1 NTKVESKQILVSHYR
16 KFSQIAECRNE
27 RTGEIL
33 AIKFVKKKFHS
44 QNRREVRILKQL
56 KSLNLPKCYV
66 VNFSE
71 CFSYQDRTCFAYEK
85 LDSTFLELVL
95 AANGKPVHLTEIRA
109 IAFQMLVAL
118 GALNYAGITHANL
131 KPENIMTMDGL
142 SHQYGVKLIG
152 FSNSAKTS
160 ELCDLKIPLDCGYT
174 APEVFLD
181 CPLDESLDIWSLGCT
196 LAFLFLG
203 QHMSPVDCEYQYM
216 SEVKKTDCNNL
227 TDLNDFLFKS
237 NQPEP
242 IAYDDTEAFI
252 DLLRKMLNVDPALRI
267 KPADALKHPFI
278 TMTHLR
284 YISDEFYLTESQR
297 IMKECQF
304 REEENT
310 YSSLSTPSSKREQTP
325 DLDFSFLYQEF
336 ELLDQTLFDYLK
348 KRGDTLKV
356 AELRA
361 IAQQILVALSALKQ
375 LGITHTD
382 LKLDNIMLVNHEEQP
397 IKVKL
402 IDFGFACETET
413 LKEKGILHNLAYR
426 APEITLGL
434 PRDEAID
441 TWSL

>member
-1 NTKVESKQILVSHYR
+1 MLTHTHTTKDLQKCTPDAHSCSPYTPYSLWSRYCCTRGTTITGYQSLTLSAGVLMSRLPPPNAEHSNPPPQTQARGSDLLLASSPRKPSDNRGVLRPLVSLR
-16 KFSQIAECRNE
+16 LQIAECRNE

-44 QNRREVRILKQL
+44 QNREVRILKQL
-56 KSLNLPKCYV
+56 KSLNLHECYV

-85 LDSTFLELVL
+85 LDSNFLELVL

-118 GALNYAGITHANL
+118 GALNYAGITHANI

-160 ELCDLKIPLDCGYT
+160 DLCDLKIALDCGYT

-203 QHMSPVDCEYQYM
+203 QHMSPVDCENQYM
-216 SEVKKTDCNNL
+216 RFIVDGSGY
-227 TDLNDFLFKS
+227 
-237 NQPEP
+237 P
-242 IAYDDTEAFI
+242 IDYDDTKAFI

-267 KPADALKHPFI
+267 KPVDALKHPFI
-278 TMTHLR
+278 TMKHLR

-304 REEENT
+304 SEEENS
-310 YSSLSTPSSKREQTP
+310 YSSLSTPSSLQVLASKLEYHQ
-325 DLDFSFLYQEF
+325 
-336 ELLDQTLFDYLK
+336 
-348 KRGDTLKV
+348 KV
-356 AELRA
+356 E
-361 IAQQILVALSALKQ
+361 
-375 LGITHTD
+375 
-382 LKLDNIMLVNHEEQP
+382 NISVIP
-397 IKVKL
+397 FK
-402 IDFGFACETET
+402 T
-413 LKEKGILHNLAYR
+413 
-426 APEITLGL
+426 
-434 PRDEAID
+434 
-441 TWSL
+441 